1 MCRRATRKLL
11 SFEKGY
17 LLSAKGG
24 CKVVMVLKSADT
36 FFTVLPALKKSA
48 MLTAI
53 NCFDTI
59 FVCYV
64 LLASCFLRT
73 KACHKH
79 VLCAKHVLVNRFFL
93 SNHFECLGFHGPEA
107 YGATLN
113 EKTHFEV
120 STFSN

>member
-1 MCRRATRKLL
+1 
-11 SFEKGY
+11 
-17 LLSAKGG
+17 
-24 CKVVMVLKSADT
+24 MVLKSADT
-36 FFTVLPALKKSA
+36 FFTVLPALNKKSA

-93 SNHFECLGFHGPEA
+93 SNHFKYLGFRGPEA
-107 YGATLN
+107 LN

-120 STFSN
+120 SIFSN